1 MGTGRRRNRVLAA
14 VVGAGLPAGA
24 VLVLRVDGESGQHI
38 PPDRAERHRVQRYH
52 TDFVVL
58 PEPGA
63 RPDPPRDLT
72 ATPAA
77 GRLRL
82 AWADGLP
89 GGPAPRGA
97 VGYEVRLGERTRLT
111 AAPVTEF
118 DGLPDGVAMPASV
131 RSVDAFGRRSD
142 PIGLPGVVHESW
154 RDGLTGALEEFPD
167 GTRAGW
173 HLSGHPGCV
182 DVGTRAPGERGL
194 PVDVGCG
201 ADEAVL
207 STRAPM
213 TLDGGTG
220 RFTVLTDAAGPGGIL
235 TIDLA
240 PGRADRIGTR
250 DPASVPPP
258 VLRVVADDAG
268 VRIGTAPPARR
279 APRRGAGVAHR
290 FEVRLSP
297 QGVEVAQDGLTVA
310 TSSTPVPWTRAY
322 PLVGVRGPD
331 GRRSRVHVTAIGHT
345 GPATPVPTSDEVQ
358 VVPATRRVLG
368 PAEQAPGSGISRT
381 PLTRATTA
389 RVVATLT
396 ADTGLDPGAITIQLG
411 QADLPATPTIPGP
424 FTPGSSITVTADLP
438 TTLLGDNGAPTL
450 SPLVVRA
457 PGATGQTLVQEMYLE
472 LDQAPPGWAAPPRTS
487 TRRPTIPA
495 LPRTTLTLGN
505 AAGRDLPG
513 ATPKSP
519 EADSPPP
526 TSTRPPPNGTPAPRR
541 AWNCSSTAG

>member
-1 MGTGRRRNRVLAA
+1 M
-14 VVGAGLPAGA
+14 
-24 VLVLRVDGESGQHI
+24 
-38 PPDRAERHRVQRYH
+38 
-52 TDFVVL
+52 VL

-89 GGPAPRGA
+89 GGPVPRGA

-118 DGLPDGVAMPASV
+118 DGLPDGVAIPASV

-167 GTRAGW
+167 GTRADW

-194 PVDVGCG
+194 PVDLGCG
-201 ADEAVL
+201 ADEAVF

-213 TLDGGTG
+213 TLNGGTG
-220 RFTVLTDAAGPGGIL
+220 RFTVLTDAAGPGGTL

-268 VRIGTAPPARR
+268 VRIGTAPPGPART
-279 APRRGAGVAHR
+279 APGGGGR
-290 FEVRLSP
+290 P
-297 QGVEVAQDGLTVA
+297 
-310 TSSTPVPWTRAY
+310 P
-322 PLVGVRGPD
+322 VRGPAVPTGGGGRAGRPHGRHVTD
-331 GRRSRVHVTAIGHT
+331 PGPVDAGVPAGGGARTGRQAQPGPRHRHRPHRPRSPPRTRSRSSPPPGGSWARRSRH
-345 GPATPVPTSDEVQ
+345 
-358 VVPATRRVLG
+358 
-368 PAEQAPGSGISRT
+368 
-381 PLTRATTA
+381 RA
-389 RVVATLT
+389 
-396 ADTGLDPGAITIQLG
+396 
-411 QADLPATPTIPGP
+411 
-424 FTPGSSITVTADLP
+424 
-438 TTLLGDNGAPTL
+438 
-450 SPLVVRA
+450 
-457 PGATGQTLVQEMYLE
+457 
-472 LDQAPPGWAAPPRTS
+472 AAS
-487 TRRPTIPA
+487 
-495 LPRTTLTLGN
+495 
-505 AAGRDLPG
+505 
-513 ATPKSP
+513 
-519 EADSPPP
+519 
-526 TSTRPPPNGTPAPRR
+526 PAPR
-541 AWNCSSTAG
+541 